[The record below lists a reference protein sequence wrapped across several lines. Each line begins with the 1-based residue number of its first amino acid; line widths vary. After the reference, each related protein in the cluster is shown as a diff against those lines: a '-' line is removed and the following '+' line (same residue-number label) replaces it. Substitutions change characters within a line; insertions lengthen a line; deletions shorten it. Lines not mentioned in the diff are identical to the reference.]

1 MLIMTKSV
9 LAMMISFIFSII
21 CALYVIPKLKKMK
34 ANQSLSIY
42 LEERHSEKKG
52 TPTMGGLIFII
63 PTIFSMFALFLMN
76 KITFSYNLLIVIF
89 TFLGYA
95 LIGFIDDYLIIKRRN
110 NRGLTE
116 NQKMLMQIIIAIIFF
131 YLFMKAGNEPLLWIH
146 TINFKWDIGW
156 FYGVFI
162 LFILV
167 ASSNAVNITDGLDGL
182 AGGLSVI
189 AFLAFGLISW
199 NTGWLSGYED
209 IAIFCFILIGSLLGF
224 LIFNVKP
231 AKVFMGDTGSLSL
244 GTTLGTL
251 AILTRHELLLIII
264 GIVFVIETMSC
275 IIQIVYYKLTKKRFF
290 KMAPLHHGL
299 EKEGWKETDIVKL
312 FWIIGLIG
320 AMVSIAF
327 GVWI

>member
-52 TPTMGGLIFII
+52 TPSMGGLIFII
-63 PTIFSMFALFLMN
+63 PTIISIVSLFIMN

-167 ASSNAVNITDGLDGL
+167 ASSNAVNIKDG
-182 AGGLSVI
+182 GGLSVI

-244 GTTLGTL
+244 GATLGTL